1 MPQNSTTPS
10 CASSRTI
17 REYLPMVGQ
26 LIASGLALGSI
37 YALLALSLVLINKAT
52 DVVNFA
58 QGEMAMFGT
67 FICFALLTKAQMPL
81 VVVLVLAAPIGAM
94 LGIATERI
102 AMRPL
107 QAAPQNNAL
116 IATIGLWMIFHH
128 AAGWIWGYDPVR
140 FPSLF
145 PSDPL
150 DVLGVRVAGNSLG
163 IIGVSMLVM
172 VLLYLFFEHT
182 RTGIAMRAASTNRR
196 AAQLMGV
203 NVGAVALLA
212 WALATTISVVSG
224 FLIAPLTFLD
234 FEMMFAVLLK
244 AFAGAILGGFNSLP
258 GAVVGCLVIG
268 VSENLFAAYLSTA
281 FKDAFAFAII
291 VVVLM
296 FRPQGL
302 FTRQVGKKV

>member
-1 MPQNSTTPS
+1 MIS
-10 CASSRTI
+10 
-17 REYLPMVGQ
+17 Q
-26 LIASGLALGSI
+26 LVASGLALGSI

-67 FICFALLTKAQMPL
+67 FVCFALLTKVGLPL
-81 VVVLVLAAPIGAM
+81 IVVLVLAAPVGAL
-94 LGIATERI
+94 LGMATERVT
-102 AMRPL
+102 MVRL
-107 QAAPQNNAL
+107 QAAPQVNAL

-128 AAGWIWGYDPVR
+128 AAGWIWGYDPVS
-140 FPSLF
+140 FSSLF
-145 PSDPL
+145 SPDPV
-150 DVLGVRVAGNSLG
+150 DVLGARIAQNSLG
-163 IIGVSMLVM
+163 IIAVSLLVV
-172 VLLYLFFEHT
+172 VLLYLLFEYT
-182 RTGIAMRAASTNRR
+182 RTGIAMRAASMNRR

-203 NVGAVALLA
+203 NVGRVSLVA
-212 WALATTISVVSG
+212 WGLATAISVVAG

-268 VSENLFAAYLSTA
+268 VFENLFAAYVSTA
-281 FKDAFAFAII
+281 FKDTFAFGII
-291 VVVLM
+291 ILVLM

-302 FTRQVGKKV
+302 FTRGIAKKV

>member
-1 MPQNSTTPS
+1 M
-10 CASSRTI
+10 
-17 REYLPMVGQ
+17 LGQ

-37 YALLALSLVLINKAT
+37 YALLAVSLVLINKST

-67 FICFALLTKAQMPL
+67 FICFALLTKAGMPL
-81 VVVLVLAAPIGAM
+81 IAVLVLAAPIGAL
-94 LGIATERI
+94 LGLATERI
-102 AMRPL
+102 AIRPL
-107 QAAPQNNAL
+107 QGAPQVNAL

-128 AAGWIWGYDPVR
+128 SAGWIWGYDPVR

-150 DVLGVRVAGNSLG
+150 NVLGARVAQNSLG
-163 IIGVSMLVM
+163 IIGVSVLVM
-172 VLLYLFFEHT
+172 ILLYLFFAYT
-182 RTGIAMRAASTNRR
+182 RTGIAMRAASMNRR

-203 NVGAVALLA
+203 EVQKVGLLA
-212 WALATTISVVSG
+212 WALATAISVVSG

-258 GAVVGCLVIG
+258 GAVAGCLLVG
-268 VSENLFAAYLSTA
+268 VLESLFAAYVSTA
-281 FKDAFAFAII
+281 FKDTFAFCII
-291 VVVLM
+291 IAVLM
-296 FRPQGL
+296 LRPQGL
-302 FTRQVGKKV
+302 FTRPLEAKV